1 MSYDYR
7 LLFEE
12 ISLSLHRNPCRS
24 LEVLSRELRISRR
37 TIQNVIVV
45 MTGKNLRA
53 LREQILITA
62 LRDLFITRPSSAI
75 KELSVDLGYKSAR
88 SFARAIRR
96 ASGTSPEQFRSRIT
110 YELTTKTPNA
120 FLRYKPTVSH

>member
-7 LLFEE
+7 LLFEG
-12 ISLSLHRNPCRS
+12 ISLSLCRNPCHS

-37 TIQNVIVV
+37 TIQNVIIT

-53 LREQILITA
+53 LRKEILIT
-62 LRDLFITRPSSAI
+62 RVRSLFIASPSSAI
-75 KELSVDLGYKSAR
+75 KEVSFDLGYKSAR

-96 ASGTSPEQFRSRIT
+96 TCGASPRQFRSRIT
-110 YELTTKTPNA
+110 DGLTTHATGAP
-120 FLRYKPTVSH
+120 SSM